1 MCTTPSNHPT
11 VTEAENNDDKVVWF
25 AMSAPYRR
33 ELKAKFYLN
42 GKNIECFVPMRHEVI
57 ETKSGIKK
65 RELVPA
71 IHNLIFVHTSKNII
85 KQLKQGVDFLQF
97 RTFPQN
103 GKNVPITVPEKQM
116 QQFIAVTESHNEEL
130 IYLRP
135 DELQAPKGQR
145 VRIHGGTF
153 DGIEGVLVKIQGKRR
168 RRVVVEIEGVAG
180 IVLAEI
186 SPDLIEI
193 LPQKND
199 RQ

>member
-1 MCTTPSNHPT
+1 MCTSPSNQST
-11 VTEAENNDDKVVWF
+11 ATETGNNDDKVVWF
-25 AMSAPYRR
+25 AMSAPDRR
-33 ELKAKFYLN
+33 ELKARFYLN
-42 GKNIECFVPMRHEVI
+42 GKNIECFVPMRYEVV
-57 ETKSGIKK
+57 ETRAGIKK

-85 KQLKQGVDFLQF
+85 KQLKQGVDFLQY
-97 RTFPQN
+97 RTFPKN
-103 GKNVPITVPEKQM
+103 GKNIPITVPDKQM

-135 DELQAPKGQR
+135 DELQAEKGQR

-193 LPQKND
+193 LPAKND
-199 RQ
+199 KQ

>member
-1 MCTTPSNHPT
+1 MSTN
-11 VTEAENNDDKVVWF
+11 EENDILWF
-25 AMSAPYRR
+25 AMSSPYRR
-33 ELKAKFYLN
+33 ELKAKAFLES
-42 GKNIECFVPMRHEVI
+42 KNIECFVPMRYEVV
-57 ETKSGIKK
+57 ERKSGIKR

-71 IHNLIFVHTSKNII
+71 IHNLIFVHTTREII
-85 KQLKQGVDFLQF
+85 RQLKYGVDFLQY
-97 RTFPQN
+97 RTFPHN
-103 GKNVPITVPEKQM
+103 GKNVPIIVPDKQM
-116 QQFIAVTESHNEEL
+116 LQFIAVTESHNEEL

-135 DELQAPKGQR
+135 DELQAEKGQR

-193 LPQKND
+193 LPAKND
-199 RQ
+199 RP